1 MTQLKPF
8 IIILLMLFNF
18 GYGAFA
24 QGLSQTPYEGS
35 IHSYTCNGI
44 TEGSSYTFYVTADIG
59 GKTGEYDFIGGKSGI
74 VGNDGTVT
82 AQIQWNTGSSINQF
96 ELWLEVNSSGCS
108 NQIFIGVSPQPN
120 NRSIGFDEV
129 ASTDCFNL
137 SGNNFAI
144 SFKTKD
150 NNGQPIPAAFFPL
163 QVEFTVNGNIQSQL
177 VTFNEQMLKIN
188 ETMFAA
194 NPQENTTVVV
204 EISKVTDTKN
214 SPVKP
219 GDNSGVHARTIFAIP
234 EIEFTEELRKRFE
247 AQREENTAYNFTG
260 ARGLDLME
268 PNQNY

>member
-1 MTQLKPF
+1 
-8 IIILLMLFNF
+8 
-18 GYGAFA
+18 
-24 QGLSQTPYEGS
+24 
-35 IHSYTCNGI
+35 
-44 TEGSSYTFYVTADIG
+44 VG
-59 GKTGEYDFIGGKSGI
+59 GKTGEYNFMGGKSGI
-74 VGNDGTVT
+74 VGNDGTVS
-82 AQIQWNTGSSINQF
+82 AQIQWNTGSSLNQF
-96 ELWLEVNSSGCS
+96 ELWLEVTSSGCS

-120 NRSIGFDEV
+120 NRLIGFEGV

-144 SFKTKD
+144 AFITKD

-177 VTFNEQMLKIN
+177 VAFDDHMLKIN

-204 EISKVTDTKN
+204 EITKVTDIKN
-214 SPVKP
+214 SPVQP
-219 GDNSGVHARTIFAIP
+219 GENNGVHAKTIFAIP

-247 AQREENTAYNFTG
+247 AQREENTAYNFVG
-260 ARGLDLME
+260 DRGFDLVE